1 FDREE
6 LSAALAIRA
15 AFSLELPSS
24 RSSSLSSLSLP
35 LVPGS
40 RSLLPFGAMSPACAH
55 TAQGAPA
62 ARDQRPSALTGSVTL
77 AYCQGMDTDAT
88 MQELHELECWERLAS
103 KEFGRLA
110 YHLLDEVHI
119 VPINYAVDGKRL
131 IFRTTEG
138 SKLLGV
144 VMHSDVAFE

>member
-1 FDREE
+1 
-6 LSAALAIRA
+6 
-15 AFSLELPSS
+15 
-24 RSSSLSSLSLP
+24 
-35 LVPGS
+35 
-40 RSLLPFGAMSPACAH
+40 M
-55 TAQGAPA
+55 
-62 ARDQRPSALTGSVTL
+62 TL
-77 AYCQGMDTDAT
+77 AYCQGMDTNAT

-144 VMHSDVAFE
+144 VMHSDVAFEIDDFDNGNAWSVVARGKARVLEGDEAREIGHERVNTWVATDRFVLVAMDVTEVTGREYELLHH